1 MSSHNETEI
10 EELRTHACQRGRDA
24 GTYLLERYRERL
36 LRMVSVWLEQE
47 PPPAIAPDDLVRRTM
62 DAALERVVSEPMVG
76 AQTLTVWLRGLAWEQ
91 FSQLRQVCGQDS
103 GTPPAAVQVKFLSE
117 PAAERLSRELMSADP
132 DTIGRLLKKELR
144 RRLASVLARL
154 GRLDR
159 ELLILRHLEG
169 LNMAECAAVMGI
181 SEEDVKAHYVEV
193 LGRLKTLLN
202 GMRDV

>member
-1 MSSHNETEI
+1 MSSHNETES
-10 EELRTHACQRGRDA
+10 EELRTRACRGDRNAAND
-24 GTYLLERYRERL
+24 LLERYRERL
-36 LRMVSVWLEQE
+36 LRMVSVWLEQIPE
-47 PPPAIAPDDLVRRTM
+47 PRADPNELVRRTM
-62 DAALERVVSEPMVG
+62 DTALERVSSESMVG

-91 FSQLRQVCGQDS
+91 FCQLRQACGQDS
-103 GTPPAAVQVKFLSE
+103 GRPGAPGQVKFLSE

-144 RRLASVLARL
+144 RRLAAVLARL

-169 LNMAECAAVMGI
+169 LSMAECAVVLGI
-181 SEEDVKAHYVEV
+181 SEEDVKARYVEV

-202 GMRDV
+202 GTRDV